1 MNSLDTLTQLKE
13 SISSAKYCACT
24 EEYKGMAIEAELDR
38 IEFLVDKL
46 IKERT
51 DDDEFLAQGFP
62 LQGEG
67 SDA

>member
-24 EEYKGMAIEAELDR
+24 EEYRGMAVEAELDR

-46 IKERT
+46 LKERMN
-51 DDDEFLAQGFP
+51 E
-62 LQGEG
+62 
-67 SDA
+67 